1 MKDNHEKF
9 LFIFHNTYE
18 PNTKK
23 EIRQNSF
30 MILLKIIDA
39 FMENS
44 MGEVMAEYLDLF
56 YNFIDF
62 NNIFKKQ
69 MGLAPFNTQENSKLK
84 IDENL
89 MLSKEWVAHVKD
101 SPSLANEEGLL
112 QVVSSFYV
120 FPLFIHSI
128 SP

>member
-1 MKDNHEKF
+1 
-9 LFIFHNTYE
+9 
-18 PNTKK
+18 
-23 EIRQNSF
+23 

-69 MGLAPFNTQENSKLK
+69 MGLAPFNTQENSKLR
-84 IDENL
+84 IDENF

-101 SPSLANEEGLL
+101 SPSLANEKGLL

-120 FPLFIHSI
+120 LSINFITLFKAAFALFNMTSLPNA
-128 SP
+128 SWGLAGSMVRVV